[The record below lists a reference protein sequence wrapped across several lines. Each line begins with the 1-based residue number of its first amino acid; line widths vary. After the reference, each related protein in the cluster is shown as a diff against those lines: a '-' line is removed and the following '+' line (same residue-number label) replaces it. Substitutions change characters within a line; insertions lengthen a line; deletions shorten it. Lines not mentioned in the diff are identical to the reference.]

1 MKVTQHIEN
10 AQGKPLFSFEILPP
24 LKGQNIQSI
33 FDSIDPLMEFNPP
46 FIDVTYHREE
56 YEFKELPSGLLQ
68 KKVVKKRPGTVGICA
83 GIQNKY
89 SVDAIPHILCGGFTK
104 EETEDFLIDLHYLG
118 IENALVLRGDQEK
131 GEERFIPKP
140 GGHAYANELVAQV
153 HAMNQGILL
162 HEETESL
169 PTNFCIGVAAYPEKH
184 FEAVS
189 LEEDMRYLKQKVDA
203 GADYIVTQMFFNN
216 QHYFDFVDK
225 CRAMDIHVPIIPGL
239 KPLATARQLDIL
251 PEIFHLE
258 MPEALA
264 SIVSV
269 PSPPNT
275 VSKVVSM
282 LRNTSLPPAPLKD
295 FTRAPS
301 CARPPMM
308 VSAPS
313 LPTMAWMFQN
323 VSPMACPVSEPPSTS
338 MVKPPA
344 VM

>member
-1 MKVTQHIEN
+1 MKGQHLGELVSHIE
-10 AQGKPLFSFEILPP
+10 
-24 LKGQNIQSI
+24 
-33 FDSIDPLMEFNPP
+33 PLMEFNPP
-46 FIDVTYHREE
+46 FIEVTYHREE
-56 YEFKELPSGLLQ
+56 YIEKSVDGILKRIPIR
-68 KKVVKKRPGTVGICA
+68 KRPGTLGICA
-83 GIQNKY
+83 
-89 SVDAIPHILCGGFTK
+89 AIMQKFKVEAVPHVICGGFTK

-131 GEERFIPKP
+131 GEDRFVPKP

-184 FEAVS
+184 FEAAS
-189 LEEDMRYLKQKVDA
+189 LDEDLRYLKQKVDA

-258 MPEALA
+258 IPEALA
-264 SIVSV
+264 SEVKKCSNNAAIKQVGIEWAVQQGKELMQAGVPALHFYTMSKSDSV
-269 PSPPNT
+269 HAIASQ
-275 VSKVVSM
+275 
-282 LRNTSLPPAPLKD
+282 L
-295 FTRAPS
+295 F
-301 CARPPMM
+301 
-308 VSAPS
+308 
-313 LPTMAWMFQN
+313 
-323 VSPMACPVSEPPSTS
+323 
-338 MVKPPA
+338 
-344 VM
+344 